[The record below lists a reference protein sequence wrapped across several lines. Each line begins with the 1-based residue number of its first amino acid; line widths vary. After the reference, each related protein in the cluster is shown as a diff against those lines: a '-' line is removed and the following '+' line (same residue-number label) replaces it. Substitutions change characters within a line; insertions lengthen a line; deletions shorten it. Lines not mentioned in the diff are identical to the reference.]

1 MGLYK
6 NAVPIVHGVFSFP
19 VFSHG
24 IDAMVKTCFF
34 WGVVITASIR
44 IPNIVGTGCTYGG
57 FHKWAYPNSWMM
69 LDGL

>member
-44 IPNIVGTGCTYGG
+44 IPNIVGNANTGLINL
-57 FHKWAYPNSWMM
+57 PPPRR
-69 LDGL
+69 